1 VRVHCAALGC
11 PVVGDA
17 VYGEAGG
24 GLALL
29 ARSLTLPLAPAVS
42 ATAPLP
48 AHMAAMVVQYP
59 GLAVAEM
66 ADSRRSS
73 GCDRKAS

>member
-1 VRVHCAALGC
+1 VLGC

-17 VYGEAGG
+17 VYGESGG
-24 GLALL
+24 ALALL
-29 ARSLTLPLAPAVS
+29 ARSLMLPLVPPVA

-48 AHMAAMVVQYP
+48 AHMAAMLAQYP
-59 GLAVAEM
+59 GLADAAM
-66 ADSRRSS
+66 ANARTCV